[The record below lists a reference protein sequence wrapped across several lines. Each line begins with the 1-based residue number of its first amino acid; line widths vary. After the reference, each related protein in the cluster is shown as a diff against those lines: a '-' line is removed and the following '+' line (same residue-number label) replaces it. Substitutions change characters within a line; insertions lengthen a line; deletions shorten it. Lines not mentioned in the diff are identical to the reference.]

1 MTDEYNGG
9 KAYTKFLK
17 LFRQNLIEQRIQMDR
32 QTEKLF
38 RIKCIIKKCR
48 EKEEVLKFNIKII
61 SNDPDNI
68 NYLSKN
74 ELEYLGNWEAEK
86 FRQNI

>member
-1 MTDEYNGG
+1 MTDVYNGG

-48 EKEEVLKFNIKII
+48 EKDKWDLVARMCYKYDLTPMGE
-61 SNDPDNI
+61 SYYD
-68 NYLSKN
+68 
-74 ELEYLGNWEAEK
+74 
-86 FRQNI
+86 